1 MNNWTD
7 GEAVKVEPQP
17 GESIGGWL
25 YLVAIGMILGP
36 IMNALHVKQL
46 VEAAQNANWDMI
58 WKQGSVTVLSIIFEF
73 GIQGY
78 MLLFSIFLAV
88 LFFGRRKNLPKML
101 VIYLVSIFALG
112 VISAVITASI
122 PNITPELVGE
132 AIAFPVSVLIG
143 GLIWIP
149 YFLRSKRVKRTFVI
163 EGGPNNKMQPTQ
175 KTRD

>member
-25 YLVAIGMILGP
+25 YMVAIGIILSP
-36 IMNALHVKQL
+36 IMNALNVKQL

-58 WKQGSVTVLSIIFEF
+58 WQQGPVTMLSIIFEF

-78 MLLFSIFLAV
+78 MLLFSIILAG
-88 LFFGRRKNLPKML
+88 LFFGRRKNFPKMF
-101 VIYLVSIFALG
+101 VIYVVSIFALG
-112 VISAVITASI
+112 VIGATITASI
-122 PNITPELVGE
+122 PNIKPQLVGE
-132 AIAFPVSVLIG
+132 AIASPLYFFIL

-149 YFLRSKRVKRTFVI
+149 YFLKSKRVKRTFVI
-163 EGGPNNKMQPTQ
+163 EGSPNE
-175 KTRD
+175 